1 MDDLTLSITD
11 LKAKVEKLVN
21 LHQQLKK
28 DNERLTLDNIKLL
41 NVIDEQKSQIEAVE
55 KRNLE
60 LTANTKEEQQQVIT
74 ETKEKINELV
84 QEIENC
90 IALLK

>member
-41 NVIDEQKSQIEAVE
+41 NVIDEQKLQIEAVE

-60 LTANTKEEQQQVIT
+60 LTVNTKEEQQQVIT

-84 QEIENC
+84 QEIENF
-90 IALLK
+90 IALLN

>member
-41 NVIDEQKSQIEAVE
+41 NVIDEQKLQIEAVE

-60 LTANTKEEQQQVIT
+60 LTVNTKEEQQQVIT

-90 IALLK
+90 IALLN

>member
-41 NVIDEQKSQIEAVE
+41 NVIDEQKSQIDAVE

-60 LTANTKEEQQQVIT
+60 LTVNTKEEQQQVIT

-90 IALLK
+90 IALLN

>member
-1 MDDLTLSITD
+1 MSNLTLNIND

-28 DNERLTLDNIKLL
+28 ENKRLITENENALKTLK
-41 NVIDEQKSQIEAVE
+41 EQKNTIETLQKTNKELSQN
-55 KRNLE
+55 KN
-60 LTANTKEEQQQVIT
+60 EEQNKVIT
-74 ETKEKINELV
+74 DTKRKINELV
-84 QEIENC
+84 QEIDQC

>member
-41 NVIDEQKSQIEAVE
+41 NVIDEQKLQIEAVE

-60 LTANTKEEQQQVIT
+60 LTINTKEEQQQVIT

-90 IALLK
+90 IALLN